1 MTAAEAIDAL
11 RYHAHS
17 QTCTLTPKQCAELV
31 EALERARENEAGW
44 WKRERAAC
52 SHAIR
57 EAVEAEREA
66 CARVAL
72 DQQNPYTAGLIR
84 ARGAK

>member
-17 QTCTLTPKQCAELV
+17 QTCTLTPRQCAELV
-31 EALERARENEAGW
+31 AALEW
-44 WKRERAAC
+44 
-52 SHAIR
+52 
-57 EAVEAEREA
+57 AVEAEREA
-66 CARVAL
+66 CARVVL
-72 DQQNPYTAGLIR
+72 DLRLPIAAEAIR